1 MAFCKNPR
9 NADFQ
14 SAVSPVCNRRVR
26 ASCRTFACAG
36 VEGSADSKSAKR
48 QVTNLR
54 YKLARSNPDS
64 SPQKPPAFHPGRFM
78 IDSTRMTEPLLD
90 FVPDGV
96 FTVDQDWRVT
106 FFNRAAE
113 RITGIKRAE
122 AVGRRC
128 CEVFRASICETACA
142 LKQTLATGRPVTN
155 KVIYIVDARGEK
167 IPVSISTALLKDSN
181 GRVMGAL
188 ESFRD
193 LRLVEE
199 LHHELRQQNGF
210 ASIVGRSAAMREL
223 FDLVPQ
229 LADCDSTVLIEGPS
243 GTGKELF
250 ARALHDLSPR
260 SRHRFV
266 AVNCGALPD
275 NLLESELFGYKAGA
289 FTDARRDKPGRFA
302 MAEAGTLFLDE
313 IGDIS
318 PAMQARLLR
327 VLQERVYEPLGGT
340 HPVKADVR
348 VIAATNRD
356 LRKLVEQR
364 VFREDLFYRVHVI
377 RLELPSLCDRREDIP
392 LLIEH
397 FVARFNRLR
406 GKDIAGV
413 ADDVLARLME
423 YPFPGNVRELEN
435 ILEHAFVLC
444 RGGLIELQH
453 LPPHL
458 RGAPT
463 GDALRL
469 RKGMTLREMERLLI
483 IDALR
488 RHHGN
493 RNQAARELG
502 INPSTLFRK
511 IHDLELDARESQSPR
526 IRSKARK
533 LPASH

>member
-1 MAFCKNPR
+1 M
-9 NADFQ
+9 
-14 SAVSPVCNRRVR
+14 S
-26 ASCRTFACAG
+26 
-36 VEGSADSKSAKR
+36 E
-48 QVTNLR
+48 
-54 YKLARSNPDS
+54 
-64 SPQKPPAFHPGRFM
+64 H
-78 IDSTRMTEPLLD
+78 LLD

-96 FTVDQDWRVT
+96 FTVDKDWRIT

-113 RITGIKRAE
+113 RITGIKRTE

-128 CEVFRASICETACA
+128 CEVLRASICETACA
-142 LKQTLATGRPVTN
+142 MKQARSTDQPVTN

-167 IPVSISTALLKDSN
+167 IPVSISTALLKDA
-181 GRVMGAL
+181 GGQVIGAL
-188 ESFRD
+188 ETFRD
-193 LRLVEE
+193 LRLYEE
-199 LHHELRQQNGF
+199 LHHELQQQNGF
-210 ASIVGRSAAMREL
+210 ASIVGRSASMREL
-223 FDLVPQ
+223 FDLLPR
-229 LADCDSTVLIEGPS
+229 LAESDSTVLIEGAS

-250 ARALHDLSPR
+250 ARALHDLSAR
-260 SRHRFV
+260 KSQRFV

-302 MAEAGTLFLDE
+302 LAESGTLFLDE

-340 HPVKADVR
+340 HPVNADVR
-348 VIAATNRD
+348 VIAATNRE
-356 LRKLVEQR
+356 LKKLVEQR
-364 VFREDLFYRVHVI
+364 LFREDLFYRIHVI
-377 RLELPSLCDRREDIP
+377 RIELPSLCDRREDIP

-444 RGGLIELQH
+444 RGSLIEVQH

-458 RGAPT
+458 RGETP
-463 GDALRL
+463 GQKLHL
-469 RKGMTLREMERLLI
+469 QKGMTLREMERLLI

-488 RHHGN
+488 RNHGN

-511 IHDLELDARESQSPR
+511 LRSLKLSPADSSR
-526 IRSKARK
+526 
-533 LPASH
+533 L